1 MEQLNFIQ
9 KPLVSIIITY
19 YNMGKYINDCI
30 NSIQKQTY
38 DRYEIII
45 VNDGSNEENSKILNN
60 INCAKIIN
68 LKENEGQLCALYEGL
83 NEAKGEF
90 VCMIDADDIL
100 LPNYIKT
107 LLFAHLNNNFALI
120 SSSKGII
127 NENGELLSLNSSKN
141 KIDYNEIENLFKT
154 KENFEVKKV
163 KAPFGLWSWNPSTSA
178 MWRKNALEILKYY
191 PDKKYWKCGADK
203 VIFSLLHLIG
213 SSANIDAVLFLY
225 RVHSSNNFNSSNLS
239 GDKKY
244 LCEKTIGR
252 LINWNIKLRFDT
264 LKMFFKHKGELIEQ
278 YNKLNYYKMLCRII
292 FCINFTVLT
301 KILKAIIHKIIF

>member
-9 KPLVSIIITY
+9 KPLVSIVITY

-30 NSIQKQTY
+30 NSILKQTY
-38 DRYEIII
+38 DKYEIII
-45 VNDGSNEENSKILNN
+45 VNDGSDKENSKILND

-68 LKENEGQLCALYEGL
+68 LKENKGQLCALYEGL

-90 VCMIDADDIL
+90 ICMVDADDIL
-100 LPNYIKT
+100 LPNYLKT
-107 LLFAHLNNNFALI
+107 LLFSHLNNNFALI
-120 SSSKGII
+120 SSSKGIV
-127 NENGELLSLNSSKN
+127 NENGELISLNSSKD
-141 KIDYNEIENLFKT
+141 KIDYGEIDKLFIT
-154 KENFEVKKV
+154 KESFEVKKV

-178 MWRKNALEILKYY
+178 MWRKSALDILKYY
-191 PDKKYWKCGADK
+191 PDKEYWKCGADK

-244 LCEKTIGR
+244 LCEKTIVR
-252 LINWNIKLRFDT
+252 LINWNVKLRLDT
-264 LKMFFKHKGELIEQ
+264 LKMFFMYKDKLIEQ
-278 YNKLNYYKMLCRII
+278 YNKLNYYKMFFRIV
-292 FCINFTVLT
+292 FCINFTVFV
-301 KILKAIIHKIIF
+301 KILKAIIHKIAF